1 MNCDMNAH
9 HRVKCINRVD
19 SALFVFAINW
29 RTKVYGFGITFL
41 DDSADTWCYYE
52 LHFFLINA
60 AALLCCLINF
70 GSAWP
75 FVSLFQCQISITYNN
90 LL

>member
-19 SALFVFAINW
+19 SALFVFVNNW
-29 RTKVYGFGITFL
+29 RTKFYGFGITFM
-41 DDSADTWCYYE
+41 DDSA
-52 LHFFLINA
+52 FVFLINA
-60 AALLCCLINF
+60 AALF
-70 GSAWP
+70 GLLFP
-75 FVSLFQCQISITYNN
+75 FFHCQISITYNN